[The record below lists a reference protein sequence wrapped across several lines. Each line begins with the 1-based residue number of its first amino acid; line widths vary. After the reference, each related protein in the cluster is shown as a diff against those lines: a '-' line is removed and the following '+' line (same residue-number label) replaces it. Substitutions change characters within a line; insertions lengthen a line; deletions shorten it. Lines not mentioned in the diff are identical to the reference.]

1 MFIHFCRVYS
11 RNTEQISFPD
21 FSSFFLSRLL
31 CLMNAGRAN
40 REPHTKM
47 DLQDTLL
54 GVRLFCMRA
63 LILVIVKRGSI
74 WCCLPLSMWSM
85 WRQKD
90 LCQMNRGYKFC
101 FWELFQL
108 EDSLWAIK
116 LFHCLFIFSLS
127 SFQRISVFIWLI
139 YV

>member
-1 MFIHFCRVYS
+1 MRFLKLEAKEQYSIVFFLALVFISIYNDKKQKWQNAEKIRKKSLFIHFCRVYS

-90 LCQMNRGYKFC
+90 LCQMNRGY
-101 FWELFQL
+101 
-108 EDSLWAIK
+108 
-116 LFHCLFIFSLS
+116 
-127 SFQRISVFIWLI
+127 
-139 YV
+139 